1 MKDTAEIPL
10 EAILVDRSSSDGT
23 AEAVRERFPI
33 VKIVRRPADS
43 SFGVAGNAGL
53 ALAEGRFVLLVDPSV
68 TVGPGC
74 VGKLADF
81 LLTRPDMGATCPL
94 LIDEHGELDPEARRT
109 FPTPARNVGAATGL
123 NRLFPHSRFG
133 SSRQGGGSE
142 AEEIDAGSSACLLLR
157 RAAVDRVGFLDS
169 DYGQE
174 GADLDLCYRLRAGG
188 WKIYFVPQA
197 HAMRTPLNLPKT
209 EVRSELWARHRSLW
223 TFHHK
228 HYAANLSAFP
238 NGLVWLANWARWLY
252 EIVRL
257 ELSAEATAF
266 QQWKADARSSQ
277 PLEREPQ
284 SQPSAPPT
292 AEPATAERPGQAG
305 PEPATAERPGQAGP
319 EPVASGAQA
328 VAPDRAPEQSQSPP
342 RARRRRAGRRVEGGA
357 APLLTGP
364 ARPTGEQSDVHD
376 GAGTGGSPA
385 PQNREEPAA
394 GAPKFKPADE
404 AWPEGR
410 PPADDLPAG
419 R

>member
-1 MKDTAEIPL
+1 VACLQALKDTADIPL

-23 AEAVRERFPI
+23 VEAVRERFPI

-94 LIDEHGELDPEARRT
+94 LVDEEGELDREARRA

-123 NRLFPHSRFG
+123 DRVFPNSRFG
-133 SSRQGGGSE
+133 GSRLGGGAE
-142 AEEIDAGSSACLLLR
+142 AHAIDAGSSACLLVR

-197 HAMRTPLNLPKT
+197 HAIRTPLNLPKT
-209 EVRSELWARHRSLW
+209 EVRGELWARHRSLW

-238 NGLVWLANWARWLY
+238 NGVVWLANWARWLY

-257 ELSAEATAF
+257 ELNGQVEADQRRQAEGG
-266 QQWKADARSSQ
+266 SSQ
-277 PLEREPQ
+277 ERAPQ
-284 SQPSAPPT
+284 PQPPP
-292 AEPATAERPGQAG
+292 PPIAG
-305 PEPATAERPGQAGP
+305 PTVPAGLDSPP
-319 EPVASGAQA
+319 SGAQA
-328 VAPDRAPEQSQSPP
+328 ESPPSAVQAAATALPHGRSDSSPAAAVPPVASKVEAGAAQVPTAPPRPGGRRTGGRYKASDRAQ
-342 RARRRRAGRRVEGGA
+342 
-357 APLLTGP
+357 
-364 ARPTGEQSDVHD
+364 
-376 GAGTGGSPA
+376 TGGSPVPRNVSEQA
-385 PQNREEPAA
+385 PQ
-394 GAPKFKPADE
+394 GPADE

>member
-1 MKDTAEIPL
+1 MACLQGLKDTADIPL

-23 AEAVRERFPI
+23 VEAVRERFPI

-94 LIDEHGELDPEARRT
+94 LVDEEGELDLEARRA
-109 FPTPARNVGAATGL
+109 FPTPARHVGAATGL
-123 NRLFPHSRFG
+123 DRVFPNSRFG
-133 SSRQGGGSE
+133 ASRLGGGAE
-142 AEEIDAGSSACLLLR
+142 AHEIDAGSSACLLVR

-174 GADLDLCYRLRAGG
+174 GADLDLCYRLKAGG

-197 HAMRTPLNLPKT
+197 HAVRTPLNLPKT

-238 NGLVWLANWARWLY
+238 NGVVWLANWARWLY

-257 ELSAEATAF
+257 ELSAQAAAF
-266 QQWKADARSSQ
+266 QQREADARSSQ
-277 PLEREPQ
+277 PHEREPQ
-284 SQPSAPPT
+284 PQPLAPPT
-292 AEPATAERPGQAG
+292 AEPPAQAG
-305 PEPATAERPGQAGP
+305 H

-342 RARRRRAGRRVEGGA
+342 RSGRRRAGPTVEGGA

-364 ARPTGEQSDVHD
+364 AKPTGRPTGEQSHLHE
-376 GAGTGGSPA
+376 GARTGGSPA
-385 PQNREEPAA
+385 PQNREEPVP
-394 GAPKFKPADE
+394 GAPEFKPADE

-410 PPADDLPAG
+410 PPAEDLPAG